1 MHTNPNPTT
10 PRRSWKR
17 RGLVALGIT
26 AALAGAVG
34 IAWAAGVGP
43 GAFGHGFCTPGM
55 ARDFAE
61 FRIHKVLQKVD
72 ASPAQEQQIMA
83 IVDGLFAKHQA
94 MAAAHRELHQR
105 LLAALTGPAVDRA
118 AIEAVR
124 QEAVTRIDQASKDLA
139 TALGDVAEVLTPAQ
153 RQQLAALAKEHMQQ

>member
-1 MHTNPNPTT
+1 MDTNPTPTP

-26 AALAGAVG
+26 AVLAGAVG

-43 GAFGHGFCTPGM
+43 AAFGHGFCKPGM

-61 FRIHKVLQKVD
+61 FRIHKALQKVD

-83 IVDGLFAKHQA
+83 IVDGLFARHQA
-94 MAAAHRELHQR
+94 MTAVHRELHQR
-105 LLAALTGPAVDRA
+105 LLAALTGPTVDRA

-124 QEAVTRIDQASKDLA
+124 REAVTRIDQGSKDLA
-139 TALGDVAEVLTPAQ
+139 TAVGEIADVLTPAQ

>member
-1 MHTNPNPTT
+1 MDTNPNPTT
-10 PRRSWKR
+10 PKRSWKR

-26 AALAGAVG
+26 AVLAGAVG
-34 IAWAAGVGP
+34 IAWAAAVGP
-43 GAFGHGFCTPGM
+43 AALGHGFCKPGM

-61 FRIHKVLQKVD
+61 FRIHKALQKVD

-83 IVDGLFAKHQA
+83 IVDGLFAKHRA
-94 MAAAHRELHQR
+94 MAAVHGEMHQR
-105 LLAALTGPAVDRA
+105 LLVALMGPTVDRA

-124 QEAVTRIDQASKDLA
+124 QGAVTRIDQGSKDLA
-139 TALGDVAEVLTPAQ
+139 KAVGDIAEILTPAQ